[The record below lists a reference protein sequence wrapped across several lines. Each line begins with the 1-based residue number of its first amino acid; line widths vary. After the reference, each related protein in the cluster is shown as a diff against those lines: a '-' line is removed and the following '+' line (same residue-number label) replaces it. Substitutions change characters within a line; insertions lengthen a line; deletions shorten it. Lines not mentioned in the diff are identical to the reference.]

1 MTIAGSRKSRKHKT
15 LVFLLLCFLK
25 SVAQPDSNLVITFD
39 FNDHL
44 VKEKNDR
51 VTCSAPG
58 TSLTNDRFGN
68 ELSSL
73 YLHGNPNCYFSLGTS
88 PLLKPKKGTISLWVN
103 LDRYIYAGRGFE
115 ANTIIGTRNTK
126 LDDFN
131 ASWGIYYDF
140 KSKRLCL
147 TAHKD
152 STFEVN
158 IRSKSEFEFTKWHHL
173 GLVFDDSKFSF
184 YINGELQQTSPKAFA
199 MKYDPEDSVI
209 VGHSANF
216 KNHRWSQGM
225 FDDIQI
231 FHRALNAN
239 EIKALYEAPNPN
251 KTKLMVME
259 IARYAAIVVV
269 FVFIIVIIMI
279 QNKRRLKKQREQFE
293 LQNRISELEIKV
305 IKNQMNPHFISN
317 CLAAIQELIYTENY
331 KKATQY
337 IAKFSFFLRQ
347 VLKYSEKTYIT
358 LSEELTLINLNI
370 ELEQLRFKEEFEFN
384 LHVDDNIKLNEV
396 LIPSMIT
403 QPFIEN
409 AIWHGLL
416 PLEHKRN
423 GILKITIYEDSGS
436 VFVEIEDNGVGRKQ
450 HNGVLDEDSKG
461 TKLVKDKLDSINKLL
476 QGDDYCLEIVDLK
489 NSAGDAT
496 GTKIIL
502 QLKNIEE

>member
-1 MTIAGSRKSRKHKT
+1 MIIADFWKT
-15 LVFLLLCFLK
+15 RNYRILVFLLLVFLK

-68 ELSSL
+68 ELSSI

-88 PLLKPKKGTISLWVN
+88 PLLKPQKGTISLWVN
-103 LDRYIYAGRGFE
+103 LDRYIYAGRGLEF
-115 ANTIIGTRNTK
+115 NTIIGTRNTK

-158 IRSKSEFEFTKWHHL
+158 IRSKSEFEFAKWHHL
-173 GLVFDDSKFSF
+173 ALVFDDSKYSF
-184 YINGELQQTSPKAFA
+184 YINGELQQTSSKNYTV
-199 MKYDPEDSVI
+199 KYDLEDSVI

-259 IARYAAIVVV
+259 IARYAAIVLV

-279 QNKRRLKKQREQFE
+279 QNKRRLNKQREQFE
-293 LQNRISELEIKV
+293 LQSRISELEIKV

-317 CLAAIQELIYTENY
+317 CLAAIQELIYTKNY
-331 KKATQY
+331 KEATQY

-347 VLKYSEKTYIT
+347 VLNFSEKTYIT
-358 LSEELTLINLNI
+358 LSEELTLIRLNI
-370 ELEQLRFKEEFEFN
+370 ELEQLRFKGEFEFK
-384 LHVDDNIKLNEV
+384 LHVDDTINLHEV
-396 LIPSMIT
+396 LIPSLIT

-416 PLEHKRN
+416 PLEHKRKA
-423 GILKITIYEDSGS
+423 ILKINIYEDEGS
-436 VFVEIEDNGVGRKQ
+436 IFLEIEDNGVGRKLP
-450 HNGVLDEDSKG
+450 NGVPDKDSKG
-461 TKLVKDKLDSINKLL
+461 TKLVRDKLDSINKLL
-476 QGDDYCLEIVDLK
+476 RGNDYRLEIVDLK
-489 NSAGDAT
+489 DSEGDAT

-502 QLKNIEE
+502 QLKNYEE